1 MRFCGSLAA
10 DQDDAQ
16 SRQCTSD
23 SPNTTRRIIRKSEG
37 SGYSVS
43 CPEGLM
49 EQWWHGVGVHPRL
62 ANEVLASHPTHGQAK
77 PVRLG
82 ITERLGDDPSYSAC
96 GGGVELG

>member
-1 MRFCGSLAA
+1 
-10 DQDDAQ
+10 
-16 SRQCTSD
+16 
-23 SPNTTRRIIRKSEG
+23 
-37 SGYSVS
+37 
-43 CPEGLM
+43 M